1 MKGYVAVQKKL
12 LLVMYTLWKK
22 DQPYRNDY
30 EEKII
35 SGNDGHK
42 LLFPFEGQKNSAA
55 KSGTTQDELRYN
67 ESHEVLFPLIQ
78 K

>member
-55 KSGTTQDELRYN
+55 KAALHKMNFGTTNRMK
-67 ESHEVLFPLIQ
+67 SSFR
-78 K
+78 